1 MVGRT
6 SDDSDSY
13 AYQNDHNGHIL
24 VHFDGHPRDNFAS
37 PGTTEHQTSWGND
50 TQVTARRATS
60 KHNSKS
66 FGSRVTRQK
75 SRRRELLGR
84 QAKLDTSFTRHRGS
98 VPHQVFPEDDLRGN
112 SSRKHNWFAVGRSS
126 TKNKGLGITKGT
138 PQPNAMHRGSHNND
152 PNEPRTADSLAPGTK
167 EWEEIS
173 PWDRPIP
180 IGMSVPTDSVSDFGP
195 YKVPRQRSGS
205 NTTLVTP
212 NIVIT
217 PAMPMQSVWSPDTPY
232 TESDYT
238 ASVYSRNTFNGHN
251 FNTDAPPV
259 PALPANYPKTTNTQ
273 EGMSTRQQTSDPS
286 KHNRNDTSDSS
297 GTAFEDFDESQR
309 KDRVMSSDTFFEEDE
324 TPLRERVVETSLAVD
339 TSLTPTARR
348 SQGWWNVITTPF
360 VTTPLTGTWPK
371 NDRNGNQTPEIPQV
385 PAHYDSS
392 RSMPAS
398 PTVNNWTK
406 TEQGPITNV
415 NVSFPM
421 SSLPAVDN
429 NPDAH
434 HHEQA
439 RSTVASDQTVNGM
452 MGSPANGS
460 SGNAEQSHPQ
470 PTRAIPIVNVISPQ
484 SSTTASPPV
493 TNTVTANSFEPRQV
507 QEQARPINI
516 NIELQDRRPDIN
528 VQLVNAG
535 SQPTAQQAHTSWPV
549 PQLQSNVSSMSGS
562 SHAQPLPVFAPPPTT
577 AQKGSHFSY
586 DNGSFSK
593 STPDLKGQKK
603 HRKVSKM
610 AGFFRCN
617 KRRQQTNADETRT
630 DEKKKK
636 KKRSCFLWCCGC
648 CLILV
653 VFLAI
658 LIPILVV
665 FTKKKDDVPTS
676 ISTGTQPGGEVN
688 SGWLNLTNYP
698 PIPTG
703 VLTIAQ
709 PEAVVEQSGCVAP
722 TTLWSCA
729 LPKELQQS
737 VKPNKPD
744 QPNFKIEITFDN
756 STATPSKTRR
766 VANPVSAGA
775 FIRSRFLQARAAP
788 MPSPAP
794 PTDEDMEFL
803 GRTTDGNDA
812 PFQGEDTPLFITIQD
827 PKDMASRLAKRAG
840 PEDPTNI
847 TAGIPPPM
855 LNRDGTAAPANLV
868 PMPSAQP
875 LRLYNRGKDDEHY
888 GFYTYYDRSI
898 FLKQINGTNR
908 GGNPADT
915 DGGSTVDAA
924 AMRCTFSETRFL
936 VQIWTRSE
944 ASKPLLQGAQ
954 SGTSS
959 RRPGTFPYPVS
970 VTIDRHGGNP
980 ARKNLY
986 CYDMESDGTI
996 QNKASKR
1003 SFQFEDRA
1011 FGGNLVNGTQGRP
1024 NVTGPVDGGSGG
1036 CRCQYQNWL
1045 L

>member
-6 SDDSDSY
+6 SDDMDSY
-13 AYQNDHNGHIL
+13 AYQNDNNDHIL
-24 VHFDGHPRDNFAS
+24 VHFDGHSSDTFA
-37 PGTTEHQTSWGND
+37 PGAAQHQNSWGND
-50 TQVTARRATS
+50 TQITARRAAS

-98 VPHQVFPEDDLRGN
+98 VPHEVFPEDDARGN

-138 PQPNAMHRGSHNND
+138 PQPNAMHRGDHNND
-152 PNEPRTADSLAPGTK
+152 PNEPKTADSLAPGTK

-180 IGMSVPTDSVSDFGP
+180 IGISVPTDSVSDFGP

-205 NTTLVTP
+205 DTTLVTP
-212 NIVIT
+212 NIVVT
-217 PAMPMQSVWSPDTPY
+217 PAVPMQSVWSPDTPY

-238 ASVYSRNTFNGHN
+238 ASVYSRNTFIGHN

-259 PALPANYPKTTNTQ
+259 PALPANISKGTNNQEGTNTQ
-273 EGMSTRQQTSDPS
+273 QQTSDLPN
-286 KHNRNDTSDSS
+286 HNRNDTSDSS
-297 GTAFEDFDESQR
+297 GTAFEEFDESQR
-309 KDRVMSSDTFFEEDE
+309 KGRVMSSDTFFEEDE
-324 TPLRERVVETSLAVD
+324 TPLRERVIETSLAVD

-371 NDRNGNQTPEIPQV
+371 SDRNGNQTPDLPQV

-392 RSMPAS
+392 RGVPAS
-398 PTVNNWTK
+398 PMVNNWTR

-415 NVSFPM
+415 NVSFPV
-421 SSLPAVDN
+421 SSLPTADSN
-429 NPDAH
+429 SHAP

-439 RSTVASDQTVNGM
+439 RAADANDQTTNSITGLPVND
-452 MGSPANGS
+452 S
-460 SGNAEQSHPQ
+460 SGSAEQYHSQ
-470 PTRAIPIVNVISPQ
+470 STRPIPVVNVISPQ
-484 SSTTASPPV
+484 SSATASPPV
-493 TNTVTANSFEPRQV
+493 ARTITPNSFEARQV
-507 QEQARPINI
+507 QEQPRPINI
-516 NIELQDRRPDIN
+516 NIELQDRRPDVN
-528 VQLVNAG
+528 VQLVGAG
-535 SQPTAQQAHTSWPV
+535 SQPIAHQAHTSWPR
-549 PQLQSNVSSMSGS
+549 PQLQSNVSSRSAS
-562 SHAQPLPVFAPPPTT
+562 NSPAQPLPVFAPPPSV
-577 AQKGSHFSY
+577 AKKGSYFSY
-586 DNGSFSK
+586 DDENFSK

-610 AGFFRCN
+610 ADFFRCN
-617 KRRQQTNADETRT
+617 KRRPQGRADETRP

-636 KKRSCFLWCCGC
+636 KKRGCLLWCCGC
-648 CLILV
+648 CLILLIL
-653 VFLAI
+653 LAI
-658 LIPILVV
+658 LIPVLVV
-665 FTKKKDDVPTS
+665 FTRRKDNVPAP
-676 ISTGTQPGGEVN
+676 ISTGTQPGGEMN

-698 PIPTG
+698 PVPTG

-756 STATPSKTRR
+756 STTTPSKTRR
-766 VANPVSAGA
+766 VVNPVSAAA
-775 FIRSRFLQARAAP
+775 FIRSRFLKARAAP
-788 MPSPAP
+788 VPSPAP
-794 PTDEDMEFL
+794 PTDEDMAFL
-803 GRTTDGNDA
+803 GKTTDGNDA
-812 PFQGEDTPLFITIQD
+812 PFQGEDTPLYITIQD

-840 PEDPTNI
+840 PDDPTNI

-855 LNRDGTAAPANLV
+855 LNSDGTAAPANLV
-868 PMPSAQP
+868 PMPYAQP

-936 VQIWTRSE
+936 VQIWTRSDT
-944 ASKPLLQGAQ
+944 SKPLLQG
-954 SGTSS
+954 GTSS
-959 RRPGTFPYPVS
+959 RRPGTFPYPVT

-1036 CRCQYQNWL
+1036 CKCQYQNWL
-1045 L
+1045 E